1 MVKKSVKVIRI
12 SPPQKEFVEST
23 AQITGFTG
31 GRGAGKTVAGCIN
44 ILWNATNG
52 ENVMAVS
59 PTYPIAKETT
69 FKTFLDFATEDGRV
83 IRSREHPT
91 PYCLFRTFDKGKA
104 EITFKSADNPDSLV
118 GRSVSR
124 LWFDEASLTAQE
136 SFERALGCCRH
147 RGELGKV
154 YATFTPR
161 GFNHWTFE
169 RFYQFIEDPDRFYDR
184 SKLVQFNE
192 KFYLPRPKTKLIQ
205 CPSSKN
211 PFLSEEFVPLISANY
226 SSRLQLQEL
235 EGMFLEI
242 EGLMFARKH
251 ARYVDIVPIEAERVR
266 YIDKASS
273 IGEDACY
280 SAMGLVARSFDGRWF
295 IEDMVRGRWTALERN
310 RIMRQVLEDDARRYG
325 GTVLTYIEQEGGSA
339 GKEVNEDLIRQFSQ
353 FPIYTDSAVSSAMR
367 KIGGVELPGDV
378 KVRRALPLSAQW
390 EAGNV
395 YLKKGEWNGAFMDE
409 LCVREDTRIKL
420 WYDRLSIDPPICDLP
435 DLLKKMKN
443 LRVKVRGGSAKI
455 KHVQCTGRQG
465 IWILS
470 TGGREIF
477 ATQTHPIWCVNARK
491 WMPLAEFQPGDRVLI
506 CDMHRR
512 VLPEIV
518 QLVAFTGQVKPVWNM
533 EVEEV
538 HEYFGNGILT
548 HNCMFPEYKY
558 CDQVDAVSAG
568 MNKLAAFASGD
579 SVAAQR
585 YTVPG
590 AELPQNGSALYLP
603 KSSSPTLNGFG
614 EPDYRSSKLPWL

>member
-1 MVKKSVKVIRI
+1 MSKRSVNVIRI

-23 AQITGFTG
+23 SQITGFTG

-44 ILWNATNG
+44 ILWNALDG
-52 ENVMAVS
+52 ENIMAVS

-69 FKTFLDFATEDGRV
+69 FKTFLDFAMDENRV
-83 IRSREHPT
+83 VRSREHPT
-91 PYCLFRTFDKGKA
+91 PYCIFRTFDGGKA
-104 EITFKSADNPDSLV
+104 EISFKSADNPDSLV

-136 SFERALGCCRH
+136 SFERALGCCRY
-147 RGELGKV
+147 RGKLGKI

-169 RFYQFIEDPDRFYDR
+169 KFYEFIEDPDRIADK

-192 KFYLPRPKTKLIQ
+192 KFYLPRPGTKLIQ

-211 PFLSEEFVPLISANY
+211 PFLSDEFVPLISANY
-226 SSRLQLQEL
+226 SSRLRLQEL

-251 ARYVDIVPIEAERVR
+251 ARFLDVVPIEAERVR

-273 IGEDACY
+273 VGENACY

-310 RIMRQVLEDDARRYG
+310 RIMRQVLEDDSRRYG

-353 FPIYTDSAVSSAMR
+353 FPVFTDSAVSSAMR
-367 KIGGVELPGDV
+367 TAGGVVLPGDV
-378 KVRRALPLSAQW
+378 KVRRAMPLSAQW

-395 YLKKGEWNGAFMDE
+395 YMKKAEWNNAFLDE
-409 LCVREDTRIKL
+409 LCVRGDTRVKL
-420 WYDRLSIDPPICDLP
+420 WYDRLTIDPPIEDLP
-435 DLLKKMKN
+435 DLMRRKEE

-455 KHVQCTGRQG
+455 KRVHCTGKKG

-477 ATQTHPIWCVNARK
+477 ATQDHPIWCVNANRF
-491 WMPLAEFQPGDRVLI
+491 MPLFEFTPGDRVLI
-506 CDMHRR
+506 CDRYRR
-512 VLPEIV
+512 ILQEIV
-518 QLVAFTGQVKPVWNM
+518 QLVAFTGQVKDVWNL
-533 EVEEV
+533 EVEDV
-538 HEYFGNGILT
+538 HEYFANGILT
-548 HNCMFPEYKY
+548 HNCMFPEYGF

-568 MNKLAAFASGD
+568 MNKLASFASGD
-579 SVAAQR
+579 SVAASR
-585 YTVPG
+585 YTVPI
-590 AELPQNGSALYLP
+590 EDRPQLGSAIHLP
-603 KSSSPTLNGFG
+603 KAHSPNLSSFG